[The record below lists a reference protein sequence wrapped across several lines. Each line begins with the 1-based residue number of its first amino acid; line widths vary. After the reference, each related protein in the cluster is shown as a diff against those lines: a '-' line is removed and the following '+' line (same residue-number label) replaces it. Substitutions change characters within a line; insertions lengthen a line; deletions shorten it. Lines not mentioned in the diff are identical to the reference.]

1 MQVIRKT
8 VLFLTF
14 FYCNIF
20 FKWVKIWS
28 NDETPIYKK
37 NPVYK
42 PDPTTGSY
50 PRLDKPIKLQDKQR
64 YFTPVD
70 Y

>member
-1 MQVIRKT
+1 MMRRQFT
-8 VLFLTF
+8 
-14 FYCNIF
+14 
-20 FKWVKIWS
+20 
-28 NDETPIYKK
+28 KK

-42 PDPTTGSY
+42 TDPTTGSY